1 MDYSL
6 IIKPEAE
13 KDIDQAVEWY
23 QDQDKNLI
31 SQLLNEFENGFN
43 KILDNPKHFQKRYHE
58 IRIIFTKKFPYGI
71 YYTLEEGK
79 IYVHAVLHN
88 KQNPKNIS
96 KRLK

>member
-31 SQLLNEFENGFN
+31 SQLLNEIENGFT
-43 KILDNPKHFQKRYHE
+43 KILDNPKHFQ
-58 IRIIFTKKFPYGI
+58 
-71 YYTLEEGK
+71 
-79 IYVHAVLHN
+79 
-88 KQNPKNIS
+88 
-96 KRLK
+96 